1 MASRLSTLFSGL
13 RAAAELSQPHYWG
26 HCPHCDKTTP
36 WLVNSLRGLYRCGSC
51 GQSPYAK

>member
-36 WLVNSLRGLYRCGSC
+36 WLVNSLRGLYRCGTC